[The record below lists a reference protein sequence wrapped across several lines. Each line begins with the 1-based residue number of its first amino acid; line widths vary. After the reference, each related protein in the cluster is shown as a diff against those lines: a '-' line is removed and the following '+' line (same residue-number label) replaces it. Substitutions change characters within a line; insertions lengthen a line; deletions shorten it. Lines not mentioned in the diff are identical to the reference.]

1 VLTRADHLPPVAD
14 LLAAAHVVRVPLRT
28 RFRGIDHREAV
39 LLRGP
44 HGWGEFAPFVEYPD
58 VEAAR
63 WLAAAVEAAW
73 MPPVAG
79 RRDVVPVNAT
89 VPAVPPERVAE
100 VLAGFDGCTTAKV
113 KVAERGQD
121 LMDDVARVAEVRA
134 LLGPAARIRLDANG
148 AWDVEQAVRALT
160 ALARY
165 GLEYIEQPCTHLDEL
180 AAVRLALAR
189 AGVDLPVAADESIRK
204 ADDPLRVAVAG
215 AADVA
220 VLKVAPLGGVRA
232 ALAVADRLGR
242 DHGLAVVVSSAL
254 DTSVGLATGAELAAA
269 LSELRYACGLGTAGL
284 LADDVVDPGL
294 RPVRGVVPVGRVVP
308 DGAALVRT
316 AADAARYRWWIERL
330 RRCHALLAGSTGREE

>member
-14 LLAAAHVVRVPLRT
+14 LLAAAHVVRLPLRT
-28 RFRGIDHREAV
+28 RFRGIDHRDAV
-39 LLRGP
+39 LLQGP
-44 HGWGEFAPFVEYPD
+44 QGWGEFAPFVEYPD
-58 VEAAR
+58 AEAAR

-73 MPPVAG
+73 MPPMAR

-220 VLKVAPLGGVRA
+220 VVKVAPLGGVRA
-232 ALAVADRLGR
+232 ALDVAQEC
-242 DHGLAVVVSSAL
+242 GLPTVVSSAL
-254 DTSVGLATGAELAAA
+254 DTSVGIRAGLALAAV
-269 LSELRYACGLGTAGL
+269 LPELPFACGLGTLELMAG
-284 LADDVVDPGL
+284 DVTDESL
-294 RPVRGVVPVGRVVP
+294 VP
-308 DGAALVRT
+308 
-316 AADAARYRWWIERL
+316 
-330 RRCHALLAGSTGREE
+330 LAGSITLRELTIDVELLERWKAPADRAQWWRQRVVRCYGLLTARG